1 MGLFAARPADQQV
14 LALTAEVY
22 FEMGD
27 LPRAAAFWYLTDR
40 SGPEVEL
47 AMAAMRE
54 RYPTASDVIA
64 ALPIRDRIE
73 SFPQPVQ
80 ARLLALQA
88 AVKEESGREWEPA
101 PRRAHTQVTAKRT
114 ARLADAGGAVLLAL
128 VLVVFVVGLI
138 SSVTWLISA
147 I

>member
-1 MGLFAARPADQQV
+1 MFAARPVDQQV

-22 FEMGD
+22 SQMGD

-40 SGPEVEL
+40 SGPEVDL

-54 RYPTASDVIA
+54 RYPTATDVIA

-80 ARLLALQA
+80 VRLLALQA
-88 AVKEESGREWEPA
+88 AVKDESGRDWIPA
-101 PRRAHTQVTAKRT
+101 PRRDNSPVRPKRT
-114 ARLADAGGAVLLAL
+114 ARLANAVGALVMAL
-128 VLVVFVVGLI
+128 VLVVFVVGLV
-138 SSVTWLISA
+138 SSVSWLVSA